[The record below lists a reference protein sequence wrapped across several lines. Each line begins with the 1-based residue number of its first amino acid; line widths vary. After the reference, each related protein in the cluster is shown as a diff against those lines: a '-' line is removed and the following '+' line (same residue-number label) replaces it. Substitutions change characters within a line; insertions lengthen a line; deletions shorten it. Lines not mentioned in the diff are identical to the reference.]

1 MTGEAEPLA
10 AVEGTWLLLRAGD
23 KDYALDA
30 GLVRE
35 VVSYPG
41 DAEFLP
47 VPRAAREIRG
57 ALVIRGQP
65 VPALCLTSWLD
76 GAIPARDRAAVL
88 VVLEVPGLELG
99 LAVEAVAGPGGLAM
113 QGEEEPDREHFLLGS
128 GILENWPVRV
138 LNGEALVVR
147 LREELCLPRNSEDE
161 SQGMG

>member
-1 MTGEAEPLA
+1 MTADVELIA

-35 VVSYPG
+35 VVSFPG
-41 DAEFLP
+41 EAEFLP
-47 VPRAAREIRG
+47 VPRAAPEIRG
-57 ALVIRGQP
+57 ALVIRGRP
-65 VPALCLTSWLD
+65 VPSLSLTYWLE
-76 GAIPARDRAAVL
+76 GAAPARDRDSVL

-138 LNGEALVVR
+138 LNGEALVAR
-147 LREELCLPRNSEDE
+147 LREELGIPRRGK
-161 SQGMG
+161 Q